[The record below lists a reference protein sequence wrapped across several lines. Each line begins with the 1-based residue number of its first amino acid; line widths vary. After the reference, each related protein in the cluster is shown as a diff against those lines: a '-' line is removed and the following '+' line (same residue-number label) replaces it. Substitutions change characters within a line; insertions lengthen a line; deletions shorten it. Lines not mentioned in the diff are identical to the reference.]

1 MATITL
7 AAEARVVGSSRAA
20 NRLRA
25 EERIPGVV
33 YGQGISPLTVVVDRR
48 ELRHALSGPAG
59 INAVVQLSVG
69 GKTHP
74 TVVKE
79 LQRHKVRR
87 TVTHVDFL
95 VVNMDEEITVDVP
108 IVLVGEAKAVLAE
121 GGMVDAAVDT
131 LPILTTPRNIPN
143 EITIE
148 ISDMQPGDVIRIA
161 DLTLPAGTS
170 TSADPDTPVVT
181 VLISRA
187 GVEAAAEGE
196 AAEGDAADGA
206 ASESGGGESTGGGD
220 SE

>member
-7 AAEARVVGSSRAA
+7 AAEPRVVGSSRAA

-33 YGQGISPLTVVVDRR
+33 YGQGISPMAVVVDRR

-59 INAVVQLSVG
+59 INAVVQLAVG
-69 GKTHP
+69 DKIHP

-131 LPILTTPRNIPN
+131 LPILTTPRHIPN

-148 ISDMQPGDVIRIA
+148 ISEMQPGDVIRVSDI
-161 DLTLPAGTS
+161 TLPAGTS

-187 GVEAAAEGE
+187 AIETAAEGE
-196 AAEGDAADGA
+196 AGEGEAEGAA
-206 ASESGGGESTGGGD
+206 GESAGGD
-220 SE
+220 SAGGGASE

>member
-7 AAEARVVGSSRAA
+7 AADSRVAGGSRTA

-25 EERIPGVV
+25 QERIPGVV
-33 YGQGISPLTVVVDRR
+33 YGQGISPIAVVVDRR

-59 INAVVQLSVG
+59 INAVVQLAVG

-87 TVTHVDFL
+87 SVTHVDFL

-108 IVLVGEAKAVLAE
+108 VVLVGEAKAVLAE

-131 LPILTTPRNIPN
+131 LPIVTTPRHIPN
-143 EITIE
+143 EIAIE
-148 ISDMQPGDVIRIA
+148 ISEMQPGDVIRVA
-161 DLTLPAGTS
+161 DITLPAGTS

-187 GVEAAAEGE
+187 AIEAEAAEGE
-196 AAEGDAADGA
+196 AAEGEAEGA
-206 ASESGGGESTGGGD
+206 GESGTGDSAGGD
-220 SE
+220 NE

>member
-7 AAEARVVGSSRAA
+7 AAEPRVVGSSRAA

-33 YGQGISPLTVVVDRR
+33 YGQGISPMAVVVDRR

-59 INAVVQLSVG
+59 INAVVQLAVG
-69 GKTHP
+69 DKTHP

-131 LPILTTPRNIPN
+131 LPILTTPRHIPN

-148 ISDMQPGDVIRIA
+148 ISEMQPGDVIRVSDI
-161 DLTLPAGTS
+161 TLPAGTS

-187 GVEAAAEGE
+187 AIETAAEGE
-196 AAEGDAADGA
+196 AGEGEAEGAA
-206 ASESGGGESTGGGD
+206 GESAGGD
-220 SE
+220 SAGGGASE

>member
-7 AAEARVVGSSRAA
+7 AAEARVVSSSRAA

-33 YGQGISPLTVVVDRR
+33 YGQGISPMAVVVDRR
-48 ELRHALSGPAG
+48 ELRQALSGPAG
-59 INAVVQLSVG
+59 VNAVVQLAVG

-131 LPILTTPRNIPN
+131 LPIVTTPRNIPN

-148 ISDMQPGDVIRIA
+148 ISEMQPGDVIRVA
-161 DLTLPAGTS
+161 DIVLPAGTS
-170 TSADPDTPVVT
+170 TSVDPDTPVVT

-187 GVEAAAEGE
+187 AIETAAEGE
-196 AAEGDAADGA
+196 GEGTAEGGA
-206 ASESGGGESTGGGD
+206 GESAGGESAGGGD
-220 SE
+220 RE

>member
-7 AAEARVVGSSRAA
+7 AAEPRVVGSSRAA

-33 YGQGISPLTVVVDRR
+33 YGQGISPMAVVVDRR

-59 INAVVQLSVG
+59 INTVVQLAVG
-69 GKTHP
+69 DKIHP

-131 LPILTTPRNIPN
+131 LPIVTTPRHIPN

-148 ISDMQPGDVIRIA
+148 ISEMQPGDVIRVSDI
-161 DLTLPAGTS
+161 TLPAGTS

-187 GVEAAAEGE
+187 AIETAAEGE
-196 AAEGDAADGA
+196 AGEGEAEGAA
-206 ASESGGGESTGGGD
+206 GESAGGD
-220 SE
+220 SAGGGASE